1 MKITGVVLAVLM
13 FLLHGAHP
21 VKAATMSITFNPATV
36 PGGSSATGSVTIS
49 EQAPEG
55 GLTVSLSS
63 NTPAAAVPQRIVIPA
78 GSIEATFTVGAAW
91 IAAPTRVQIVATSIG
106 QIYASGMGT
115 LTLLPSGVTSVI
127 FDPPNVVGGA
137 PSVGTVLLS
146 APAPAAGIVVQL
158 AVVDPPAAP
167 CSPAPKVP
175 ATVRVAG
182 GAQRATFP
190 IETSPSWE
198 EAFDIRASYAVT
210 SATSPL
216 RVTKPWLKELKLPAR
231 VKGGTTVQG
240 VVQLAGPSLP
250 PNCGIKH
257 RLASSDPAMA
267 DVPSDIVFP
276 GGASEVAFEM
286 KTAKVPTPHGVTLT
300 VTAFYFL
307 TTDAYAE
314 SKETR
319 IAVTPW

>member
-127 FDPPNVVGGA
+127 FDPPNVVG
-137 PSVGTVLLS
+137 
-146 APAPAAGIVVQL
+146 
-158 AVVDPPAAP
+158 
-167 CSPAPKVP
+167 
-175 ATVRVAG
+175 
-182 GAQRATFP
+182 
-190 IETSPSWE
+190 
-198 EAFDIRASYAVT
+198 
-210 SATSPL
+210 
-216 RVTKPWLKELKLPAR
+216 
-231 VKGGTTVQG
+231 
-240 VVQLAGPSLP
+240 
-250 PNCGIKH
+250 
-257 RLASSDPAMA
+257 
-267 DVPSDIVFP
+267 
-276 GGASEVAFEM
+276 
-286 KTAKVPTPHGVTLT
+286 
-300 VTAFYFL
+300 
-307 TTDAYAE
+307 
-314 SKETR
+314 
-319 IAVTPW
+319 